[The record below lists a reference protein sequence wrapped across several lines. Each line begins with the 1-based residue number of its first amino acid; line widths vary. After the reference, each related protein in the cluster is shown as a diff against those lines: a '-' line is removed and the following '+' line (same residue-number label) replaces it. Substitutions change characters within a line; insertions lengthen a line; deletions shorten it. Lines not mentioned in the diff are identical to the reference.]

1 MDEHLYSGARKEQR
15 LGTRSVQRLIRVKLE
30 RSKWQELALCL
41 ILFGITYGLFVAYL
55 PPAVDWHWFFYPAAR
70 SWREPYRVT
79 GLFHNPPWLAFL
91 LAPFGLLPEVHARA
105 AFALVSLAML
115 VDAAH
120 TLGASRAGTV
130 AAILAPPVVSTLANG
145 QVDILALW
153 GSTLGLRALRQH
165 NSWLLSLGLLLV
177 SIKPQIAAPVGLL
190 LWLRSK
196 DKIRPLVLPVAAV
209 ALSFVIYGWWPAE
222 WQPVP
227 LDVDWNIAVWPWGLV
242 VGISLVAVA
251 CALKSHTIAYVST
264 PLLSPYLAGHS
275 LVGMSTAGLSAIPA
289 PFTLPLVLLW
299 WLLHLIAF
307 RLGGT

>member
-1 MDEHLYSGARKEQR
+1 
-15 LGTRSVQRLIRVKLE
+15 
-30 RSKWQELALCL
+30 
-41 ILFGITYGLFVAYL
+41 VAYL
-55 PPAVDWHWFFYPAAR
+55 PPAVDWHWFFYPVAR

-91 LAPFGLLPEVHARA
+91 LAPFGLLPEAHARA
-105 AFALVSLAML
+105 AFSLLSLIML
-115 VDAAH
+115 IDAARAM
-120 TLGASRAGTV
+120 GAGRMGIV
-130 AAILAPPVVSTLANG
+130 AAMLAPPTMSTLANG
-145 QVDILALW
+145 QTDIVALW
-153 GSTLGLRALRQH
+153 GSVLGLRALERS
-165 NSWLLSLGLLLV
+165 NPWLLSLGLLLV
-177 SIKPQIAAPVGLL
+177 STKPQVAAPVGLL
-190 LWLRSK
+190 LWLQSK
-196 DKIRPLVLPVAAV
+196 DKIRPLILPVAAV

-242 VGISLVAVA
+242 VGILLVAVA
-251 CALKSHTIAYVST
+251 YALKSHIIAYVST

-289 PFTLPLVLLW
+289 PFAFPLVLLW